1 MIRALAAAGGTLHA
15 WPNKPCP
22 VGVTR
27 HKWQGSGTWGTARY
41 AMALGV
47 PVVWHKLGRFELPD
61 WAVEQQ
67 ATLF

>member
-1 MIRALAAAGGTLHA
+1 
-15 WPNKPCP
+15 
-22 VGVTR
+22 
-27 HKWQGSGTWGTARY
+27 
-41 AMALGV
+41 MALGV